1 MTGSGDRDL
10 PQRNAPIIGRYV
22 MGNQHGQPSLLELLL
37 YSDQQNLILANA
49 AGEHDLGELVLVSK

>member
-1 MTGSGDRDL
+1 
-10 PQRNAPIIGRYV
+10 

-37 YSDQQNLILANA
+37 YGDQQNLILANA